1 MNCIVIDDDPAYCEL
16 LSGIIGKIPNL
27 TLVETYQDPISG
39 LEGIRQEQP
48 DLIFLDV
55 EMPELNGFEM
65 IETIPIEQRPMI
77 ILITSNK
84 AYGPEAFEVEALD
97 YLVKPLNIQKVLK
110 AVGKARDKMTSS
122 NAVSSIFIKVDSQ
135 LRNVPLSSI
144 NYIEAYG
151 DFLKVH
157 LADGMLLSSSSMKDV
172 EKELPTNQFFRIHR
186 SYIVRIDAIQNIEQN
201 NLEID
206 DAALPIGQR
215 RKKDLLELI
224 KQI

>member
-1 MNCIVIDDDPAYCEL
+1 MKCIVIDDDPAYCEL

-27 TLVETYQDPISG
+27 TLVATYQDPISG
-39 LEGIRQEQP
+39 LEGIRKEQP

-65 IETIPIEQRPMI
+65 IETIPIDQRPMI

-122 NAVSSIFIKVDSQ
+122 NTITSIFIKIDSQ
-135 LRNVPLSSI
+135 LRNVPLSTI

-157 LADGMLLSSSSMKDV
+157 LQEGMLLSSSSMKDV
-172 EKELPTNQFFRIHR
+172 EKELPTDQFFRIHR
-186 SYIVRIDAIQNIEQN
+186 SYIVRIDAIRNIEQN
-201 NLEID
+201 NLEIG